1 MDPEVVAKE
10 MQREKDE
17 NGVCL
22 FTISEF
28 LTPLQVSSVY
38 FGGRLKIINSP
49 HRRSFHG
56 FCHLS
61 LISIA

>member
-1 MDPEVVAKE
+1 MDPEVLAKE
-10 MQREKDE
+10 MQREIDE

-28 LTPLQVSSVY
+28 LTPLQESSVY
-38 FGGRLKIINSP
+38 FGGRFKIINSL
-49 HRRSFHG
+49 HRRSFRG
-56 FCHLS
+56 FSHLS